1 MGEGR
6 GEGKLFHMTLTKI
19 ARTLRKQTTDAERE
33 LWKHLKAKQVERFK
47 FRRQQPIGKYV
58 VDFACFEKSII
69 IEADGGQHA
78 EENKDFE
85 RDEWLKSQGFKVIRF
100 WNNDILGNIEGV
112 METIREQCLNHPPL
126 NPLPSREGKSKIDE

>member
-1 MGEGR
+1 MN
-6 GEGKLFHMTLTKI
+6 LTKI
-19 ARTLRKQTTDAERE
+19 AKTLRKQTTDAERL
-33 LWKHLKAKQVERFK
+33 LWKHLKAKQVEGFK

-58 VDFACFEKSII
+58 VDFVCFEKSII

-78 EENKDFE
+78 EEKNKDHE
-85 RDEWLKSQGFKVIRF
+85 RDKWLKPQGFKVMRF

-126 NPLPSREGKSKIDE
+126 NPLPLREGK